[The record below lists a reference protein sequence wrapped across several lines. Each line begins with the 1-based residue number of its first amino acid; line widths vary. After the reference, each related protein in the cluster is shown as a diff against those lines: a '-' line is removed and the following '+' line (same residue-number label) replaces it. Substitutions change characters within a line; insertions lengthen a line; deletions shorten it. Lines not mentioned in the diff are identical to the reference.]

1 MEEKQII
8 CGKQKLSII
17 GIIII
22 AIGIFILYSAFS
34 CSILKGVFCHDT
46 CFGYKPYMWA
56 IVLGFILLVF
66 GIVFT
71 ISTSCCKIYVTD
83 KRVYGKAIFGKRV
96 DIPIDSVSA
105 VGTIPLFRGIAISSA
120 SGAIKFLYISNSNEI
135 HAEISKLIIARQD
148 KNISDPEKIEM
159 SQSSADELKKF
170 KDLYDSGVISEEEYE
185 AKKKQLLGL

>member
-34 CSILKGVFCHDT
+34 GSMLRGIFGGET
-46 CFGYKPYMWA
+46 YSGYKPYMWA

-71 ISTSCCKIYVTD
+71 IGTFLLLSL
-83 KRVYGKAIFGKRV
+83 V
-96 DIPIDSVSA
+96 D
-105 VGTIPLFRGIAISSA
+105 
-120 SGAIKFLYISNSNEI
+120 
-135 HAEISKLIIARQD
+135 
-148 KNISDPEKIEM
+148 
-159 SQSSADELKKF
+159 
-170 KDLYDSGVISEEEYE
+170 
-185 AKKKQLLGL
+185 